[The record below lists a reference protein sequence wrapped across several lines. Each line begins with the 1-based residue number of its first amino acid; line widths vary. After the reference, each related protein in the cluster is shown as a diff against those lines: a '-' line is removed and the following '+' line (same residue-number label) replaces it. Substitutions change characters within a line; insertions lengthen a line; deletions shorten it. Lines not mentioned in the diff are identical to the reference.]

1 VVTTSTTILAFKWPS
16 ALIMQLVVSMRH
28 IADLASKSLG
38 ADRVPL
44 AESAHKRTRSKES
57 LKRDDVRGKGD
68 SETRNAGRPP
78 FSIHSATPTVMNSPS
93 DP

>member
-16 ALIMQLVVSMRH
+16 ALILQLVVSIRH

-57 LKRDDVRGKGD
+57 LKRDDVHGKGD
-68 SETRNAGRPP
+68 SETRNGPP
-78 FSIHSATPTVMNSPS
+78 SFSVPDPLRNSYC
-93 DP
+93 DELAF

>member
-1 VVTTSTTILAFKWPS
+1 VVTTSTTTLAFKWPS
-16 ALIMQLVVSMRH
+16 ALIMQLVVSIRQ
-28 IADLASKSLG
+28 IADLAPKNLG

-68 SETRNAGRPP
+68 SETRNGPP
-78 FSIHSATPTVMNSPS
+78 SVLDSLRNSYC
-93 DP
+93 DELAF

>member
-1 VVTTSTTILAFKWPS
+1 MVTTSTTTLAFKWPS
-16 ALIMQLVVSMRH
+16 ALIAQLVVSIRH

-57 LKRDDVRGKGD
+57 LNTGRRAWQGRLGNPERGPPSVLD
-68 SETRNAGRPP
+68 SLRNSYCDELA
-78 FSIHSATPTVMNSPS
+78 F
-93 DP
+93 